1 MCICNPPDLYFG
13 SPFKYNEDGHT
24 IDREWVDHGEP
35 RALHTKHSLD
45 HKNNKTLSRKYS
57 KFSMSKI
64 PGSMS
69 RTWGIHIIQCRKL
82 EPPFSAKWHLEL
94 FFYNMT
100 YRNLGLENAW
110 SMRIIETFQT
120 MDINTI
126 SQEMECYGMMTLCH
140 WCPVLHLFKKTLKP
154 GSYLQNLQNGSFDVI
169 WICLHSMLT
178 KWVRPV
184 QLYEIGFRQYDSTNV
199 HCSAW
204 SPPSRK
210 WIVWQS
216 GRTLRKK
223 NKPTC
228 ILSKMCFPKG
238 SSSRTTVF

>member
-1 MCICNPPDLYFG
+1 MIKICASATHLTSILDPRSNTMRMGTPSTENGWTMVNPGFW
-13 SPFKYNEDGHT
+13 T
-24 IDREWVDHGEP
+24 
-35 RALHTKHSLD
+35 TKHFLENIVSFPCQKYQAVCLE
-45 HKNNKTLSRKYS
+45 HEVFTLYNGENSNHRFLQKD
-57 KFSMSKI
+57 I
-64 PGSMS
+64 
-69 RTWGIHIIQCRKL
+69 WNC
-82 EPPFSAKWHLEL
+82 
-94 FFYNMT
+94 FFYKMT
-100 YRNLGLENAW
+100 YRNVGLENAW

-120 MDINTI
+120 MDINSI
-126 SQEMECYGMMTLCH
+126 SQDMECYGMMTLCH

-154 GSYLQNLQNGSFDVI
+154 GSYPQNLQNGSFDVT

-184 QLYEIGFRQYDSTNV
+184 QLYEIGFRQYDSAHV

-210 WIVWQS
+210 WIVWQT
-216 GRTLRKK
+216 GRTLRQK